1 MRDLF
6 ETHDALVVVV
16 ALALL
21 GGGAVLAERAER
33 PPLKTAGVDGL
44 SMKVPASWL
53 REPIEGGAQF
63 RGEDAVTRLEIR
75 QEERADGP
83 GVTVD
88 TQLELARAQMHGP
101 LYQRLSSQ
109 KRTVGGK
116 EWLRTEYVYALKP
129 APDHAPRIA
138 TAVEMAGPSSGRLW
152 VVTLCGSEERV
163 RQLEPSVLTTMEVT
177 P

>member
-75 QEERADGP
+75 QEERAEGP
-83 GVTVD
+83 GVTVE
-88 TQLELARAQMHGP
+88 TQLELARAQLHGP
-101 LYQRLSSQ
+101 LYQR
-109 KRTVGGK
+109 
-116 EWLRTEYVYALKP
+116 
-129 APDHAPRIA
+129 
-138 TAVEMAGPSSGRLW
+138 
-152 VVTLCGSEERV
+152 
-163 RQLEPSVLTTMEVT
+163 
-177 P
+177 